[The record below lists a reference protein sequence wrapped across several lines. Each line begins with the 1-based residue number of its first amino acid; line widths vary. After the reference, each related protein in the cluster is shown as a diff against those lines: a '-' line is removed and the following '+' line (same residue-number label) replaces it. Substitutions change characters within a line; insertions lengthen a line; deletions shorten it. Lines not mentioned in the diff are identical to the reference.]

1 MDTVS
6 HQDVLG
12 PIPDLLIPAVMR
24 GLVPSGR
31 PGPRVAQTVTGDKF
45 MAGRTGVQGWEIRLG
60 KLDNPKLPALCDVGV
75 RDDRVPVVAQQVKSP
90 T

>member
-1 MDTVS
+1 M
-6 HQDVLG
+6 
-12 PIPDLLIPAVMR
+12 
-24 GLVPSGR
+24 
-31 PGPRVAQTVTGDKF
+31 TGDKF

-60 KLDNPKLPALCDVGV
+60 KLDNTKLPALCDIGV